1 MATQKRNEIV
11 YGVIILLAVLVFT
24 GSLFAHGNEKHVLG
38 VVKAVGADSVTV
50 ETTSHQ
56 SQTVQITAQ
65 TKFIKSGA
73 PSSLSDLSATSLT
86 VKSNSLRATKSIAL
100 DAASA
105 RPGATAT
112 WAPTNPMRSEGFSA
126 FNASATRTSD
136 ANDGVLVCRT
146 ARS

>member
-11 YGVIILLAVLVFT
+11 YGIVILLAVLVFT

-65 TKFIKSGA
+65 TKFIKSGT
-73 PSSLSDLSATSLT
+73 PSSLSDLKVGDKVVIHAKPSGNKLEATEIKFGTTPKKSA
-86 VKSNSLRATKSIAL
+86 
-100 DAASA
+100 AAK
-105 RPGATAT
+105 
-112 WAPTNPMRSEGFSA
+112 
-126 FNASATRTSD
+126 
-136 ANDGVLVCRT
+136 
-146 ARS
+146 